1 MFPYLMFNRNQP
13 NVLDMHEL
21 LCVLENRVCDCR
33 VYWGGGVLDRS
44 RTTLRPFVDLVSSRV
59 QQCRYLGAET
69 REVGTGPKE
78 EVI

>member
-1 MFPYLMFNRNQP
+1 MCLICMNF
-13 NVLDMHEL
+13 
-21 LCVLENRVCDCR
+21 C
-33 VYWGGGVLDRS
+33 VYWKTKCVIAESTGAGAVLDRS